1 MRKLAAFTVLAAAV
15 LASTAALAQEPDELP
30 PPAAEPPA
38 AEPPAPPAVTVSI
51 PSCRLAEHA
60 GFEEADARTAAML
73 VCASIA
79 HAGPSPNARYRVS
92 LGKLGSILILAVA
105 QEGAVIG
112 STVDSRE
119 MRLQGI
125 EEVDVAAP
133 RIAASIVHG
142 VPLVETERVD
152 NLVGGDTR
160 IPKSRPGTVHFALG
174 IVGMAPPLDQGLSPA
189 PGLMLDLHYET
200 PNQRI
205 ELGGSFRGGGGS
217 ASSQSPSIGFAIFSV
232 GGRYYTSDSDF
243 SPYVGGGLSWGYLN
257 LSLPGQN
264 LSGDNSGLGA
274 YVDAGV
280 EILRTHHTHLA
291 IGARL
296 DVPFFALN
304 TNPDAATYNSASG
317 SYATATPTSYFYA
330 PLSLELRLTF

>member
-1 MRKLAAFTVLAAAV
+1 MNKLAAFAVLAAAV
-15 LASTAALAQEPDELP
+15 LAPAVFAPTLALAQEPEEPLP
-30 PPAAEPPA
+30 APAAEPP
-38 AEPPAPPAVTVSI
+38 PPAITVTIPP
-51 PSCRLAEHA
+51 CRLGEHA
-60 GFEEADARTAAML
+60 GFEEADARTAALL

-79 HAGPSPNARYRVS
+79 HAGASPGARYRVS
-92 LGKLGSILILAVA
+92 LGKLGTIIILSVA
-105 QEGAVIG
+105 EEGTIVG

-142 VPLVETERVD
+142 VPLVETEKVD

-174 IVGMAPPLDQGLSPA
+174 LVGMAPPLDQGISPA

-200 PNQRI
+200 PNQRL

-217 ASSQSPSIGFAIFSV
+217 ASNQSPSIGFAVFSI
-232 GGRYYTSDSDF
+232 GGRYYTSDTDF
-243 SPYVGGGLSWGYLN
+243 SPYVGGGVSWGYLN
-257 LSLPGQN
+257 LSLPGEGF
-264 LSGDNSGLGA
+264 SGSNSGLGA
-274 YVDAGV
+274 YADAGV

-291 IGARL
+291 VGARL
-296 DVPFFALN
+296 DLPFFALN
-304 TNPDAATYNSASG
+304 TGGGENYNAGTGGYVMASQ
-317 SYATATPTSYFYA
+317 STYFYA
-330 PLSLELRLTF
+330 PLSLEVRLTF

>member
-1 MRKLAAFTVLAAAV
+1 MKVVAMNKLAAVAV
-15 LASTAALAQEPDELP
+15 LATAVFAPTIALAQDLDELP
-30 PPAAEPPA
+30 PPAAE
-38 AEPPAPPAVTVSI
+38 APPPSVTVSL
-51 PSCRLAEHA
+51 PPCRLGEHA
-60 GFEEADARTAAML
+60 GFEEPDARTASLL
-73 VCASIA
+73 VCAALA
-79 HAGPSPNARYRVS
+79 HAGASPGARYRVS
-92 LGKLGSILILAVA
+92 LGRLGSIIILSVA
-105 QEGAVIG
+105 EEGTTIG

-119 MRLQGI
+119 MGLQGI

-142 VPLVETERVD
+142 VPLVETEKVD

-160 IPKSRPGTVHFALG
+160 MPKSRPGIVHFALG
-174 IVGMAPPLDQGLSPA
+174 LAGMAPPLDQGLSPA
-189 PGLMLDLHYET
+189 PGIMLDIHYET
-200 PNQRI
+200 PSQRF
-205 ELGGSFRGGGGS
+205 ELGGAFRGGGGS

-232 GGRYYTSDSDF
+232 GGRYYTNDTDM

-257 LSLPGQN
+257 LSLPGEGFH
-264 LSGDNSGLGA
+264 GDNSGLGA

-291 IGARL
+291 LGARL

-304 TNPDAATYNSASG
+304 SSSGTETYNQ
-317 SYATATPTSYFYA
+317 ATGTYTPTTQSAYFYA

>member
-1 MRKLAAFTVLAAAV
+1 MNKLAVFTVLAAAV
-15 LASTAALAQEPDELP
+15 LTSAAALAQEPEELP
-30 PPAAEPPA
+30 PPAAEPP
-38 AEPPAPPAVTVSI
+38 PPAVTVSI
-51 PSCRLAEHA
+51 PPCRLAEHA

-79 HAGPSPNARYRVS
+79 HAGASPNARYRVS
-92 LGKLGSILILAVA
+92 LGKLGTIIILSVA
-105 QEGAVIG
+105 EEGTTIG

-142 VPLVETERVD
+142 VPLVETEKVD

-160 IPKSRPGTVHFALG
+160 MPKSRPGTVHFALG
-174 IVGMAPPLDQGLSPA
+174 LVGMAPPLDQGLSPA
-189 PGLMLDLHYET
+189 PGLMLDIHYET
-200 PNQRI
+200 PNQRF
-205 ELGGSFRGGGGS
+205 ELGGAFRGGGGS
-217 ASSQSPSIGFAIFSV
+217 ASNQSPSIGFAIFSV
-232 GGRYYTSDSDF
+232 GGRYYTADTDF

-257 LSLPGQN
+257 LSVPGQN
-264 LSGDNSGLGA
+264 ISGDNSGLGA

-291 IGARL
+291 LGARL

-304 TNPDAATYNSASG
+304 TNPSESTYN
-317 SYATATPTSYFYA
+317 ATTGTYATPTPTQSTYFYA

>member
-1 MRKLAAFTVLAAAV
+1 MKKLAAFTVLAAAV
-15 LASTAALAQEPDELP
+15 LASATALAQEPDELP

-38 AEPPAPPAVTVSI
+38 PTVTVTI
-51 PSCRLAEHA
+51 PPCRLAEHA
-60 GFEEADARTAAML
+60 GFDEADARTAAML

-92 LGKLGSILILAVA
+92 LGKLGTVLILAVA
-105 QEGAVIG
+105 EEGTTIG

-142 VPLVETERVD
+142 VPLVETEKVD

-160 IPKSRPGTVHFALG
+160 MPKSRPGKVHFALG
-174 IVGMAPPLDQGLSPA
+174 LVGMAPPLDQGISPA
-189 PGLMLDLHYET
+189 PGLMLDVHYET

-205 ELGGSFRGGGGS
+205 ELGGAFRGGGGS
-217 ASSQSPSIGFAIFSV
+217 ASNQSPSIGFAIFSV
-232 GGRYYTSDSDF
+232 GGRYYTNDSDF
-243 SPYVGGGLSWGYLN
+243 SPYIGGGLSWGYLN
-257 LSLPGQN
+257 LSLPGQGI
-264 LSGDNSGLGA
+264 SGDNSGLGA

-280 EILRTHHTHLA
+280 EILRTHHTHLSV
-291 IGARL
+291 GARL

-304 TNPDAATYNSASG
+304 NNSGETYNPATG
-317 SYATATPTSYFYA
+317 SYAASTPSSYFYA
-330 PLSLELRLTF
+330 PLSLEVRLTF